1 MERKALRAD
10 VLMLIA
16 AAIWGFA
23 FVAQRVGMETMGP
36 HFFNAI
42 RFFIGALALAPVV
55 WFFSRK
61 PKKSDKVDV
70 STKKLLIAGTLA
82 GVLLF
87 GGAAF
92 QQVGIQYTTAG
103 KAGFITGLYIFFV
116 PLIGLFF
123 GQRTGSG
130 TWLGATMA
138 LVGLYFLSFSDG
150 LSLNFENSIELKG
163 DLLELACA
171 VFFAGHVLIIG
182 FLAKKMDPVKLSI
195 IQFFVAGVLSL
206 LVAISLLELIT
217 WEMITATAIPL
228 LYAGAMST
236 GVAYTLQVVAQQHAH
251 SSHAAI
257 ILSLEGAFALL
268 GGWLLLDEQ
277 LPARGLLG
285 CGLMLTGMLLSQLM
299 PKIGFSQAKS

>member
-1 MERKALRAD
+1 MERKALRSD
-10 VLMLIA
+10 FLMLIA

-36 HFFNAI
+36 HFFNTI

-55 WFFSRK
+55 WFFSKK

-70 STKKLLIAGTLA
+70 STKKLLIAGSLA
-82 GVLLF
+82 GLLLF

-138 LVGLYFLSFSDG
+138 LAGLYLLSFSNG
-150 LSLNFENSIELKG
+150 LSLNFENSLELKG
-163 DLLELACA
+163 DLLELVCA

-182 FLAKKMDPVKLSI
+182 YLAKKIDPIKLSI
-195 IQFFVAGVLSL
+195 VQFFVAGVLSL
-206 LVAISLLELIT
+206 LVAVSLELIT
-217 WEMITATAIPL
+217 WDMITATAIPL
-228 LYAGAMST
+228 LYAGVMST

-285 CGLMLTGMLLSQLM
+285 CGLMLTGMLLSQMM
-299 PKIGFSQAKS
+299 PKIGFSPAKS

>member
-1 MERKALRAD
+1 MKTQAIRAD
-10 VLMLIA
+10 ILMLIA

-55 WFFSRK
+55 WFFTKK
-61 PKKSDKVDV
+61 PKKSDKAPT
-70 STKKLLIAGTLA
+70 STKKLLIAGSLA
-82 GVLLF
+82 GILLF

-138 LVGLYFLSFSDG
+138 LAGLYLLSFSDG
-150 LSLNFENSIELKG
+150 LSLNFENSLELKG
-163 DLLELACA
+163 DLLELVCA

-182 FLAKKMDPVKLSI
+182 FLAKKMDPIKLSI
-195 IQFFVAGVLSL
+195 IQFVVAGTLSL
-206 LVAISLLELIT
+206 LVAVYIELIT
-217 WEMITATAIPL
+217 WEMIVATAIPL
-228 LYAGAMST
+228 LYAGVMST

-285 CGLMLTGMLLSQLM
+285 CGLMLLGMLLSQLM
-299 PKIGFSQAKS
+299 PKLSFKRLGNA